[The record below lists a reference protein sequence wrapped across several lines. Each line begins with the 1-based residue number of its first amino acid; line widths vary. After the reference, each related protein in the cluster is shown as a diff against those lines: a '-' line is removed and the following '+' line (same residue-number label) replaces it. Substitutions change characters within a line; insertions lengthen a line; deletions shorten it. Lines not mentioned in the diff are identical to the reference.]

1 MTTLEDY
8 LERNARRYPEK
19 TAVVDAD
26 GESLNY
32 ARLYES
38 VVQKAEELS
47 SHKGRAVVFRNTQG
61 IDFLITYLALHKAG
75 AITVPMET
83 GTPEATMQRVETEL
97 QAIDFPP
104 EVADVL

>member
-8 LERNARRYPEK
+8 LERNARRHPEK

-38 VVQKAEELS
+38 VVQQADELS
-47 SHKGRAVVFRNTQG
+47 SHKGRAVVF
-61 IDFLITYLALHKAG
+61 
-75 AITVPMET
+75 
-83 GTPEATMQRVETEL
+83 
-97 QAIDFPP
+97 
-104 EVADVL
+104 